1 MIPDSPI
8 YELIYP
14 GGTLT
19 LDKPRIMG
27 ILNITPDSFLASSR
41 TSVENGLL
49 QRAEQMIAEGADI
62 LDFGG
67 QSTRPGAER
76 LDAHSEMARV
86 IPAIKMV
93 REAFPKICISIDTF
107 YSEVAEAACAAGA
120 NIINDISG
128 GTLDPLM
135 YSTAGR
141 LGVPYI
147 LTHIQGEPQ
156 TMQHNPIYEN
166 AVADVLNYLNEKI
179 ALLASKGVHQVIID
193 PGFGFGKT
201 MQHNLQ
207 LLRDLHLFS
216 ALNRPILAGLSR
228 KKTLQLIVEKKAE
241 ETLNATTVANTI
253 ALMNNVSILRVHDVK
268 EAKEAILIIEAMKR
282 A

>member
-1 MIPDSPI
+1 
-8 YELIYP
+8 
-14 GGTLT
+14 
-19 LDKPRIMG
+19 MG

-120 NIINDISG
+120 NIINDIS
-128 GTLDPLM
+128 
-135 YSTAGR
+135 AGR
-141 LGVPYI
+141 FDGKMPRLAAEKNVPVI
-147 LTHIQGEPQ
+147 LMHIKGTPRD
-156 TMQHNPIYEN
+156 MQ
-166 AVADVLNYLNEKI
+166 
-179 ALLASKGVHQVIID
+179 
-193 PGFGFGKT
+193 
-201 MQHNLQ
+201 
-207 LLRDLHLFS
+207 
-216 ALNRPILAGLSR
+216 
-228 KKTLQLIVEKKAE
+228 
-241 ETLNATTVANTI
+241 
-253 ALMNNVSILRVHDVK
+253 
-268 EAKEAILIIEAMKR
+268 
-282 A
+282 